1 MMMILYQR
9 FHKICISLIDHFA
22 PIGRK
27 NSGGPEATRALWSPA
42 ASPRATSSYRA
53 SVQVLHM
60 QPCATRTTYQGLFVA
75 QATIF
80 QSRFPHC
87 EDSNRGES

>member
-1 MMMILYQR
+1 MMMIIYQR

-22 PIGRK
+22 PIGSK

-42 ASPRATSSYRA
+42 ASPRASSSYRA
-53 SVQVLHM
+53 SVQVLHT
-60 QPCATRTTYQGLFVA
+60 QPRARTTCQGLFIA
-75 QATIF
+75 HATIF